1 MKAAPAS
8 QRRATSSSFR
18 APQSR
23 SAIKHAAILDAAR
36 SSFLAKG
43 FDRSSMDEIAL
54 AASVSKPTVYKH
66 FQTKERLFA
75 EAIAAEVAAAEGHT
89 QAMVDALASTL
100 DLEADLRAFA
110 RRHLADVMHPDLLR
124 MRRRLIGEAER
135 FPELAAT
142 WFASGPEKA
151 HRVLAGI
158 FATLA
163 ERGLLRIDDP
173 LAAAEHF
180 NWLVLIPV
188 NRAMFIPA
196 PMTRAALHRSADRAV
211 DAFLA
216 AYQQRPA
223 R

>member
-1 MKAAPAS
+1 M
-8 QRRATSSSFR
+8 SSSSR
-18 APQSR
+18 TPQSR
-23 SAIKHAAILDAAR
+23 SAIKHEAILDAAR

-75 EAIAAEVAAAEGHT
+75 AAIAAEVAAAEGHT
-89 QAMVDALASTL
+89 QAMVDALASTV

-142 WFASGPEKA
+142 WFARGPEKA
-151 HRVLAGI
+151 HRVLADI

-180 NWLVLIPV
+180 N
-188 NRAMFIPA
+188 
-196 PMTRAALHRSADRAV
+196 
-211 DAFLA
+211 
-216 AYQQRPA
+216 
-223 R
+223 